1 VAGRILVVGYDGIT
15 ALDIEETLAAN
26 GYEVATAVSVKAGAI
41 KAALRR
47 SPDLVV
53 LDDSGSF
60 AGGIATA
67 RQMCEKLRIPVVFLT
82 ALIDRLV
89 SAIRVRTYTETKNEA
104 LPLLDE
110 IEQIHAAIR
119 RKAHELFEHRR
130 AWLESDL
137 DNWLGAERQVL
148 WVPTSELLEDGK
160 RYLLRAA
167 LPGRKPEQIQVT
179 ALPHML
185 VLKDQKPIEALC
197 DPQDW
202 QSRRRL

>member
-1 VAGRILVVGYDGIT
+1 
-15 ALDIEETLAAN
+15 
-26 GYEVATAVSVKAGAI
+26 
-41 KAALRR
+41 
-47 SPDLVV
+47 
-53 LDDSGSF
+53 
-60 AGGIATA
+60 
-67 RQMCEKLRIPVVFLT
+67 M
-82 ALIDRLV
+82 